1 MKKMLALLCGVDN
14 NKPIESKHTHGETA
28 MNNQQIIE
36 ALVAKLTSRIQHRM
50 EMMEVSYAEA
60 KAYVADSS
68 VAGPAVWKIL
78 DEKFAK

>member
-1 MKKMLALLCGVDN
+1 
-14 NKPIESKHTHGETA
+14 

-36 ALVAKLTSRIQHRM
+36 ALVAKLSARIQHRM
-50 EMMEVSYAEA
+50 EMMEVGYAEA
-60 KAYVADSS
+60 KVYVSESS